1 MKLNEQIAY
10 LRKQKGMTQEELAGR
25 LGVTN
30 QSVSKWE
37 SAQCCPDIGLL
48 PAIADIFGVS
58 IDTLMGREKQD
69 SFENLYMQVKAYF
82 TETPAEKIF
91 RDSFRLSVLL
101 HEIVCT
107 DGYKNTVPWDTGKEH
122 GLETE
127 PHKWGMS
134 VRAEPDGCAMY
145 VENGILLSYNGTWTC
160 PQTAQIRGIASVMKE
175 LADTDILRVLFALY
189 DLTVD
194 DFDRFVSAE
203 EIGEKARL
211 SVDVVEEALETL
223 DLTVQESETGELL
236 YRIDGSRMH
245 IPVLLMMLRRM

>member
-82 TETPAEKIF
+82 TETPAEEIF

-107 DGYKNTVPWDTGKEH
+107 DGYKNPVPWDTGKEH

-127 PHKWGMS
+127 PHKWGKS

-145 VENGILLSYNGTWTC
+145 MENGILLSYNGTWEC
-160 PQTAQIRGIASVMKE
+160 PQTAQIREIASVMKE

-203 EIGEKARL
+203 EIVKKSRL
-211 SVDVVEEALETL
+211 SAAAVEEALEKF
-223 DLTVQESETGELL
+223 DLTVREKDTGELL
-236 YRIDGSRMH
+236 YRIDGSRMY

>member
-48 PAIADIFGVS
+48 PEIADIFGVS
-58 IDTLMGREKQD
+58 IDALMGREKQR

-82 TETPAEKIF
+82 SETPAEQIF

-107 DGYKNTVPWDTGKEH
+107 DGYKNSVPWDIGKEH

-145 VENGILLSYNGTWTC
+145 VENGILLSYNGTWEC
-160 PQTAQIRGIASVMKE
+160 PQTAQIRGIASVMRE
-175 LADTDILRVLFALY
+175 LADTDVLRVLFALY

-203 EIGEKARL
+203 EIVEKSRL
-211 SVDVVEEALETL
+211 SADTVGNALEKL
-223 DLTVQESETGELL
+223 DVTMQESETGELL

-245 IPVLLMMLRRM
+245 IPVLLMMLRRI